1 MELGINGGSG
11 VMVVT
16 GGVWN
21 VAQDANHSDPGYP
34 GNTGG
39 GCPIAIGSGSS
50 WDGDAGGYGE
60 VDITG
65 GTVNAG
71 GGITIGNVY
80 GGGGTGLLNL
90 NGGLLD
96 LAVGGLNS
104 NVNGIAG
111 NIVIGSGGTL
121 AVTSG
126 TLQNVNEIYGNNAT
140 ADGYGNITGT
150 PMPLTMSGTGT
161 QTLVLAGVNNYSGG
175 TIINGG
181 VLQLDGLNTYS
192 GTNVIAVNAGAL
204 SGTGTANNSVVVAS
218 GAHLAP
224 GDNVGSTHFA
234 GTLTLGGLTLSSSAN
249 LDMNLSLSSP
259 ADFVAVNGQLDIESG
274 ATLNFQAVSGTL
286 GAGSY
291 PLMSYLSLGNN
302 LDLSINLA
310 DVPAGLTPTIS
321 DSNDTLYLDLTSSV
335 VTPTGPFTWTG
346 TNGSAW
352 DINTTVNWSS
362 SGTASTYVD
371 GYAVTFDDTAVTGL
385 VSIAG
390 TVQPTSITVSNSS
403 LAYVFSGTGSIA
415 DNIAGPTTLTKSGN
429 GSLEINMAGNTYS
442 GGTFVTAGVLQVDAS
457 SAVDGSSGPL
467 GTGPITLSGGTL
479 QDNGSGVTLTNAVNI
494 TGDVTLASS
503 GGTGS
508 LTFAPQGLSTPN
520 VVTIT
525 GAPTISIDAPVTIA
539 DSVSGNLVMAG
550 SSTLTLTAASNNL
563 TGTTQVSGGT
573 LVGTAA
579 NIATPVALSNSANV
593 TYNQAVPGTLSQV
606 VSGNGSLTAAG
617 IAVLAVTSSNTYT
630 GATTIN
636 SGATLQIGSGG
647 TAGSINGA
655 SGVTDNGTLA
665 IDLSSSTTFS
675 NNITGAGQLL
685 KAGADVVILSG
696 SNNYTGGTTVSEGT
710 LEVTDPG
717 ALPTTGIINV
727 GRSGVVS
734 LLGLLVIPGAAPDD
748 SLVSV
753 DTVAEPT
760 DTLVAATDPVVSGAA
775 PPVVVASGSG
785 VIGVSPADGFT
796 AVPEP
801 GTLALLLAGAAA
813 LAVAAWRR
821 RRLGR

>member
-1 MELGINGGSG
+1 M
-11 VMVVT
+11 
-16 GGVWN
+16 
-21 VAQDANHSDPGYP
+21 
-34 GNTGG
+34 
-39 GCPIAIGSGSS
+39 
-50 WDGDAGGYGE
+50 
-60 VDITG
+60 
-65 GTVNAG
+65 
-71 GGITIGNVY
+71 
-80 GGGGTGLLNL
+80 
-90 NGGLLD
+90 
-96 LAVGGLNS
+96 
-104 NVNGIAG
+104 
-111 NIVIGSGGTL
+111 
-121 AVTSG
+121 
-126 TLQNVNEIYGNNAT
+126 
-140 ADGYGNITGT
+140 
-150 PMPLTMSGTGT
+150 
-161 QTLVLAGVNNYSGG
+161 
-175 TIINGG
+175 
-181 VLQLDGLNTYS
+181 
-192 GTNVIAVNAGAL
+192 
-204 SGTGTANNSVVVAS
+204 
-218 GAHLAP
+218 
-224 GDNVGSTHFA
+224 
-234 GTLTLGGLTLSSSAN
+234 
-249 LDMNLSLSSP
+249 
-259 ADFVAVNGQLDIESG
+259 
-274 ATLNFQAVSGTL
+274 
-286 GAGSY
+286 
-291 PLMSYLSLGNN
+291 
-302 LDLSINLA
+302 
-310 DVPAGLTPTIS
+310 
-321 DSNDTLYLDLTSSV
+321 
-335 VTPTGPFTWTG
+335 
-346 TNGSAW
+346 
-352 DINTTVNWSS
+352 
-362 SGTASTYVD
+362 
-371 GYAVTFDDTAVTGL
+371 
-385 VSIAG
+385 
-390 TVQPTSITVSNSS
+390 
-403 LAYVFSGTGSIA
+403 
-415 DNIAGPTTLTKSGN
+415 
-429 GSLEINMAGNTYS
+429 
-442 GGTFVTAGVLQVDAS
+442 
-457 SAVDGSSGPL
+457 
-467 GTGPITLSGGTL
+467 
-479 QDNGSGVTLTNAVNI
+479 QDNGSGVTLANAVNI

-710 LEVTDPG
+710 LEVTDSGGVAHHGHYQRRPLGGGEPAGPAGDPRCGARRQPG
-717 ALPTTGIINV
+717 VCGH
-727 GRSGVVS
+727 GG
-734 LLGLLVIPGAAPDD
+734 GAHRHAGGGD
-748 SLVSV
+748 
-753 DTVAEPT
+753 
-760 DTLVAATDPVVSGAA
+760 
-775 PPVVVASGSG
+775 GSG
-785 VIGVSPADGFT
+785 GFGSGPAGGGGQWQRGDWGEPADGFT